1 VQLTT
6 ARLQQPPDFIWVSIT
21 NPQGENKLTDTINSD
36 ETWFYALGG
45 QRIGPVLADKLR
57 ELLATQTIDGETQI
71 WRKGM
76 ADWQP
81 LGKTEIGTHLEE
93 TPPPVRPNDINN
105 GFVWA
110 LAVAPI
116 AYIFV
121 QIAIIDYQTIHL
133 GEDLSFSSAL
143 VWLIPALA
151 NATLCV
157 LDEQQLK
164 RAGYNS
170 GWMTLFALLLAPV
183 YLFMRAQ
190 RLRQAP
196 SYGYVWIAS
205 FIVSILLRIA

>member
-1 VQLTT
+1 
-6 ARLQQPPDFIWVSIT
+6 
-21 NPQGENKLTDTINSD
+21 LTDTMNSD

-45 QRIGPVLADKLR
+45 QRIGPVPTDKLR
-57 ELLATQTIDGETQI
+57 ELLAMQTIDGETPI

-81 LGKTEIGTHLEE
+81 LDNTEIGAHLKE
-93 TPPPVRPNDINN
+93 TPPPIRSNDVNN
-105 GFVWA
+105 GIVWV
-110 LAVAPI
+110 LAIAPI

-121 QIAIIDYQTIHL
+121 QIAIVDYQAFHI

-151 NATLCV
+151 NATLCI

-170 GWMTLFALLLAPV
+170 GWMTLFALLLAPA

-190 RLRQAP
+190 RLRQTP

-205 FIVSILLRIA
+205 FSVSIILRIA

>member
-1 VQLTT
+1 
-6 ARLQQPPDFIWVSIT
+6 
-21 NPQGENKLTDTINSD
+21 LTDTINSD
-36 ETWFYALGG
+36 EAWFYALGG
-45 QRIGPVLADKLR
+45 QRIGPVPADKLR

-81 LGKTEIGTHLEE
+81 LRKTEIGTDLEE
-93 TPPPVRPNDINN
+93 TPPPIRPNDVNN

-121 QIAIIDYQTIHL
+121 QIAVIHYQTFHL

-151 NATLCV
+151 NATLCI
-157 LDEQQLK
+157 LDEKQLK

-170 GWMTLFALLLAPV
+170 GWMTFFALLLAPV

-190 RLRQAP
+190 RLRQTP
-196 SYGYVWIAS
+196 SYGYIWIAS
-205 FIVSILLRIA
+205 FIVSLILGVA

>member
-1 VQLTT
+1 
-6 ARLQQPPDFIWVSIT
+6 
-21 NPQGENKLTDTINSD
+21 LTDQKSGD
-36 ETWFYALGG
+36 EAWFYAPAGR
-45 QRIGPVLADKLR
+45 RIGPIPIDKLR
-57 ELLATQTIDGETQI
+57 ELLDDQTIDRDTPV

-76 ADWQP
+76 VDWQP

-93 TPPPVRPNDINN
+93 TPPPVRPSDINN

-121 QIAIIDYQTIHL
+121 QIAIIDYQTFHL
-133 GEDLSFSSAL
+133 GEDVSLSSAL

-151 NATLCV
+151 NATLCI

-170 GWMTLFALLLAPV
+170 GWMTLFALVLAPV

-190 RLRQAP
+190 RLRQTP
-196 SYGYVWIAS
+196 NYGYVWIAS
-205 FIVSILLRIA
+205 FVVSIILRIA

>member
-1 VQLTT
+1 LGATT
-6 ARLQQPPDFIWVSIT
+6 NYQRK
-21 NPQGENKLTDTINSD
+21 NKLTDTIKTD
-36 ETWFYALGG
+36 EAWFYALGG
-45 QRIGPVLADKLR
+45 QRLGPVSADELR
-57 ELLATQTIDGETQI
+57 ELLATQTIDGETAI

-81 LGKTEIGTHLEE
+81 LGKTDIGARIEE
-93 TPPPVRPNDINN
+93 TPPPIHPNDVNN

-121 QIAIIDYQTIHL
+121 QIAVIDYQALHL
-133 GEDLSFSSAL
+133 GEDVSFSSAL
-143 VWLIPALA
+143 IWLIPALA
-151 NATLCV
+151 NATLCI
-157 LDEQQLK
+157 LDEKQLK
-164 RAGYNS
+164 HAGYNS

-190 RLRQAP
+190 RLRQTP

-205 FIVSILLRIA
+205 FIVSIIMRGA